1 MRIAFLCNNF
11 KSLNG
16 VERIWSQ
23 KLSLLAERAD
33 YNIYLI
39 TYNQYGAPFSFPVS
53 ERVNH
58 IDLATRYIS
67 RCSFG
72 GIWQYIDRFKS
83 ELEFRRVLS
92 DCLSTIRPDIVVCS
106 DMHVA
111 DLKALLSV
119 NIPVVKIVECHC
131 GCSAYFEDLS
141 KINGLF
147 ERMKQYHLK
156 RRLLRAINSF
166 DRIVVMTDAEQK
178 DWKQKDR
185 IISIPNMLAHYPE
198 RTCDGEQVHRRV
210 ISVGRYAYQKGY
222 DILLEAWR
230 TVEDR
235 HPDWR
240 LDIYGSKD
248 GGNGEYEQLKRQI
261 ESLNLKSV
269 SLHPASSDIY
279 SSYFISDLYVSASRF
294 ESFGLVLVEAMACGL
309 PIVGFRSQY
318 GPASIIKEGSTGIL
332 VPPQESMQL
341 AEAICHMIEHPEE
354 RIRMGENGRQE
365 AKKYL
370 PEEIMPLW
378 YGFYESL

>member
-1 MRIAFLCNNF
+1 
-11 KSLNG
+11 
-16 VERIWSQ
+16 
-23 KLSLLAERAD
+23 
-33 YNIYLI
+33 
-39 TYNQYGAPFSFPVS
+39 
-53 ERVNH
+53 
-58 IDLATRYIS
+58 
-67 RCSFG
+67 
-72 GIWQYIDRFKS
+72 
-83 ELEFRRVLS
+83 
-92 DCLSTIRPDIVVCS
+92 
-106 DMHVA
+106 
-111 DLKALLSV
+111 
-119 NIPVVKIVECHC
+119 
-131 GCSAYFEDLS
+131 
-141 KINGLF
+141 
-147 ERMKQYHLK
+147 MKQYHLK